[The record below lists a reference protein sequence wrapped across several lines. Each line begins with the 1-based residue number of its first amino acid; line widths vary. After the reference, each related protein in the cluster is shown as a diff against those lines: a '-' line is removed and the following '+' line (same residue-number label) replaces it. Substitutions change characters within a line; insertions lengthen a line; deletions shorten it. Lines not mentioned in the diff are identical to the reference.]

1 MSSMSRKPDSPAP
14 GPGAPPSRA
23 RRAVLQAASLAG
35 VGLFA
40 PALASAAQGPA
51 ASPLRR
57 HRLSIGG
64 GSFHVIEQ
72 GEGPAVLFCHGFPD
86 TAETW
91 RSQMRA
97 VAAAG
102 YRALALDMR
111 GFGESFAPPDASQ
124 YTSLH
129 IVGDLVGVL
138 DALKIERAVIVGH
151 DWGADHAQRAAL
163 LRPDRFRA
171 LVSISIPYAPRGDV
185 DTWSDLRNKGL
196 GERYYALDWIK
207 PGRESLFAPA
217 AQSIPAILYWPSA
230 SPPPGQRWDPID
242 PARGMLRPAPLA
254 APPWA
259 DPDYVRHTV
268 RAFEKSGFRGGL
280 NYYRA
285 LPLSFDLLP
294 AFRHAVIRQPSLY
307 VWGAADGLCRFF
319 HPTTPSLEEL
329 RHFQPRLVKQVRLE
343 EVGHWVQHEA
353 AQRLNEELIGFLDG
367 LEAG

>member
-1 MSSMSRKPDSPAP
+1 MSSMSSNHHTSASAPD
-14 GPGAPPSRA
+14 APP
-23 RRAVLQAASLAG
+23 V
-35 VGLFA
+35 
-40 PALASAAQGPA
+40 
-51 ASPLRR
+51 RR
-57 HRLSIGG
+57 HRLNVNGESL
-64 GSFHVIEQ
+64 HVIEQ

-97 VAAAG
+97 MAGAG
-102 YRALALDMR
+102 YRAVALDMR

-124 YTSLH
+124 YTALH
-129 IVGDLVGVL
+129 VAGDLVGVL
-138 DALKIERAVIVGH
+138 DALKIDTAVIVGH

-185 DTWSDLRNKGL
+185 DTWTGLRNQGL
-196 GERYYALDWIK
+196 GERYYALDWLA
-207 PGRESLFAPA
+207 PRRESLFAPA
-217 AQSIPAILYWPSA
+217 SQSIPAILYWLSA
-230 SPPPGQRWDPID
+230 SPPPEQRWDPID
-242 PARGMLRPAPLA
+242 PARDMLRPAPVA

-259 DPDYVRHTV
+259 DLDYVRHTV
-268 RAFEKSGFRGGL
+268 RAFENSGFRGGL

-285 LPLSFDLLP
+285 SPLTFDLMP
-294 AFRHAVIRQPSLY
+294 AFRNAVIRQPSLY

-329 RHFQPRLVKQVRLE
+329 RRFQPGLVKQVRLD

-367 LEAG
+367 LKPG